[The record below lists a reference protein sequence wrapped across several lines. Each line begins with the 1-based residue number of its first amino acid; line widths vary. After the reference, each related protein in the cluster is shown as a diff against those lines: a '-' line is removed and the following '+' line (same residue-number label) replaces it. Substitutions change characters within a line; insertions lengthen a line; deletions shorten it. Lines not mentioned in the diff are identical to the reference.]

1 MVHCREI
8 NPKID
13 FAALHQ
19 FKPEAYPYFF
29 ASNTR
34 GRINTR
40 YSIILAYP
48 EKTIVQRAGDADCLD
63 LINTRLDKT
72 DNDAGLPFVGGW
84 FVFLSYEYAATI
96 EPGVE
101 FFAEQSSLPVA
112 LASRIPAAIIIDHEK
127 NRCTIVADA
136 KNQSLIDQIE
146 RDIEQAGSW
155 SAMPLAALE
164 IHEEPAQI
172 YRDYLDKTHRYI
184 VDGDIFQANLSR
196 RWQAHSKK
204 HIDPLSL
211 YQKLC
216 LSNPAP
222 FAAFAKLG
230 QHTILSSSP
239 ERLVSV
245 QQGQVE
251 TRPIAGTHPRGKTDK
266 EDTAL
271 SVELLKH
278 PKERAEHVMLIDLE
292 RNDLGRI
299 CRPGSI
305 SVQDNMTLE
314 TYSHVHHIVSSI
326 RGELKPDTSLKDV
339 IHAVFP
345 GGTITGCPK
354 VRCMEIISELEQ
366 SPRGAYTGSLGYVSD
381 NGCVDFNILIR
392 TLTLHQNTVEF
403 RAGAGIVHDSIS
415 ERELNETRHKARG
428 MLNALSPD

>member
-1 MVHCREI
+1 VVHCREI
-8 NPKID
+8 TQKVD

-19 FKPEAYPYFF
+19 FKPQAYPYFF

-48 EKTIVQRAGDADCLD
+48 EPAQRQRSADIDCLD
-63 LINTRLDKT
+63 VICTNLAAPE
-72 DNDAGLPFVGGW
+72 NDSKLPFVGGW
-84 FVFLSYEYAATI
+84 FVFLSYEYARSI

-101 FFAEQSSLPVA
+101 FFEQQSGLPVS
-112 LASRIPAAIIIDHEK
+112 LVSRVPAAIIIDHEQD
-127 NRCTIVADA
+127 RCTLVADC
-136 KNQSLIDQIE
+136 KNKSLLGKME
-146 RDIEQAGSW
+146 EDIRLAREWQAV
-155 SAMPLAALE
+155 ALPALD
-164 IHEEPAQI
+164 IVEENPQT
-172 YRDYLDKTHRYI
+172 YRDNLAKIHRYI
-184 VDGDIFQANLSR
+184 VEGDIFQANLSR
-196 RWQAHSKK
+196 RWSVHSQQK
-204 HIDPLSL
+204 IDALSL
-211 YQKLC
+211 YEKLRH
-216 LSNPAP
+216 SNPSP
-222 FAAFAKLG
+222 FAAFCKVDD
-230 QHTILSSSP
+230 HYILSSSP

-245 QQGQVE
+245 RQGIVE
-251 TRPIAGTHPRGKTDK
+251 TRPIAGTHPRG
-266 EDTAL
+266 ETAL
-271 SVELLKH
+271 QDAELSKKLLSH

-305 SVQDNMTLE
+305 QVQDNMTLE

-326 RGELKPDTSLKDV
+326 RGELQPDATLKQV

-366 SPRGAYTGSLGYVSD
+366 AARGAYTGSVGYVSD
-381 NGCVDFNILIR
+381 NGNVDFNILIR
-392 TLTLHQNTVEF
+392 TLTLKDNRVDF

-428 MLNALSPD
+428 MLDAFQAD